1 VLTLPILII
10 WVAACPLVA
19 LLLLVK
25 NIKKEDGNKAK
36 QYLLILYQGLK
47 RDKFYWEFVNT
58 LRKVFLLL
66 ILMLSDTLKV
76 LFSATL
82 LYLTIRLQLYLKPYK
97 EEGNNKIEIL
107 ALTAGLVTLLSSIV
121 FISEESVGFIDI
133 CLLIFILLINLKFIL
148 EWLYRLFQCI
158 SEKSKLFQ
166 IVG

>member
-1 VLTLPILII
+1 
-10 WVAACPLVA
+10 VAACPLVA

-47 RDKFYWEFVNT
+47 LDKFYWEFVNT
-58 LRKVFLLL
+58 LRKVLLLL

-121 FISEESVGFIDI
+121 FISEKSVGFIDI
-133 CLLIFILLINLKFIL
+133 CLLIFIILINLKFIL
-148 EWLYRLFQCI
+148 EWLYRLFQCV

-166 IVG
+166 TVS

>member
-1 VLTLPILII
+1 
-10 WVAACPLVA
+10 VAACPLVA